1 MILKFSAILISNT
14 RLAQASVSPTL
25 NVGDAARLLHTGG
38 LEIATPVAMGDRLG
52 GFGLAPGDRLGVF
65 TAAPQPGDFPAPV
78 RTGGR
83 EVTVYIGGRE
93 ISTGGRPALTMGV
106 PDPSD
111 LPLPDID
118 LRDSGGGSRVNLLP
132 GRCVTLLFDPRLG
145 QWYAALTGGARVII
159 DDYELTKQPL
169 PVNTAHTLRFYTP
182 LDDPS
187 IQPALASVR
196 IVVSAPKITGA
207 AILPP
212 GPVLLSV
219 LFGPETGPFTMR
231 ASDNVRVGQ
240 VASGLSKQ
248 TELELLDGAQV
259 ARLRLAGQTL
269 RITDLLPGEM
279 LYFKA

>member
-1 MILKFSAILISNT
+1 MILKFSAALITDT

-25 NVGDAARLLHTGG
+25 TVGDAARLLRTGG

-83 EVTVYIGGRE
+83 EVVVYIGGRE

-106 PDPSD
+106 PDPSE

-118 LRDSGGGSRVNLLP
+118 LREAGGSSRVNLLP
-132 GRCVTLLFDPRLG
+132 GLCATLLFDPRLG

-159 DDYELTKQPL
+159 DDYELTQQPL
-169 PVNTAHTLRFYTP
+169 PVSTAHTLRFYTP

-187 IQPALASVR
+187 SQPALATVR
-196 IVVSAPKITGA
+196 IVVGAPQTAGA

-212 GPVLLSV
+212 GPVLLPV
-219 LFGPETGPFTMR
+219 LFGVEAGPYTMR
-231 ASDNVRVGQ
+231 ASDNVRAGQ
-240 VASGLSKQ
+240 IASGLAKQ
-248 TELELLDGAQV
+248 SEIELSEGAQV
-259 ARLRLAGQTL
+259 ARLRLAAPTV
-269 RITDLLPGEM
+269 RITDLLPAEM
-279 LYFKA
+279 LYFNA

>member
-1 MILKFSAILISNT
+1 MILKFAAVLISDT
-14 RLAQASVSPTL
+14 RFAQASVSPTL
-25 NVGDAARLLHTGG
+25 TAGDAALLLRTGG

-65 TAAPQPGDFPAPV
+65 TAAAQPGDFPAPV

-83 EVTVYIGGRE
+83 EVTVSIGGRE
-93 ISTGGRPALTMGV
+93 ISTGGRPVLTMGV

-132 GRCVTLLFDPRLG
+132 GRCATLLFDPRLG

-159 DDYELTKQPL
+159 DDYELTQQPL

-182 LDDPS
+182 LDDPAS
-187 IQPALASVR
+187 QPALASVR
-196 IVVSAPKITGA
+196 IVVSAPQTIGA

-219 LFGPETGPFTMR
+219 LFGTEAGPYTMR
-231 ASDNVRVGQ
+231 ASDNVRAGQ
-240 VASGLSKQ
+240 VASGLAKQ
-248 TELELLDGAQV
+248 TEMELLEGAQV
-259 ARLRLAGQTL
+259 ARLRLAGANL
-269 RITDLLPGEM
+269 RITDLLPGET

>member
-1 MILKFSAILISNT
+1 VILKFAAVLISNT

-25 NVGDAARLLHTGG
+25 TAGDAARMLHTGG

-65 TAAPQPGDFPAPV
+65 TSLPQPGDFPTPV

-93 ISTGGRPALTMGV
+93 ISTAGRPVLTMGV

-118 LRDSGGGSRVNLLP
+118 LRDSGGSSRVNLLP

-145 QWYAALTGGARVII
+145 QWYAALTGGARVVI
-159 DDYELTKQPL
+159 DDYELTQQPL

-187 IQPALASVR
+187 KQPALANVR
-196 IVVSAPKITGA
+196 IVINAPQTSSA

-212 GPVLLSV
+212 GPVLLALQS
-219 LFGPETGPFTMR
+219 GTEAGPFTLR
-231 ASDNVRVGQ
+231 ASDNVRAGQ
-240 VASGLSKQ
+240 VAIGLSKQ
-248 TELELLDGAQV
+248 TETELLEGAQV
-259 ARLRLAGQTL
+259 ARLRLAGENT
-269 RITDLLPGEM
+269 RITDLLPGE
-279 LYFKA
+279 YFYVRT